1 MIDHMSKILDGEISG
16 ESLKKPVKPQDLV
29 RLYETIIQNLA
40 DMPQL
45 AGLDEDL
52 GFKHEVS
59 HVCRQP
65 HTFYYFDFFSPKF
78 QIEAKVTYFKAWRCH
93 FLAQSIM
100 AAQKWS
106 EAMALYQRATTYA
119 KKAKNDKTLE
129 GK

>member
-59 HVCRQP
+59 QVFP
-65 HTFYYFDFFSPKF
+65 AAYTFYWCTSVLPTLRVAILPTFRVAILPTAFLVRLQFFRQLF
-78 QIEAKVTYFKAWRCH
+78 VH
-93 FLAQSIM
+93 FLSY
-100 AAQKWS
+100 S
-106 EAMALYQRATTYA
+106 
-119 KKAKNDKTLE
+119 
-129 GK
+129 